1 VKKNW
6 LAVFLILYAGMV
18 TAQVN
23 VPDSIRSFI
32 EQKPKD
38 SAYLVALNN
47 LAFSYLKSNPFLG
60 RDLATQSIL
69 LTRQIGF
76 TRGYARALAITG
88 SSYWVVGDYESALD
102 YYQLSARE
110 SEAIKDTINLVI
122 AYNNMGEVYKKIQD
136 YEKSVELLSIA
147 LDWYTKLKQPHA
159 IIIYNIG
166 EDYLFMNRLQDAL
179 NFFNRSLSQA
189 MVEKDSRTIAYTY
202 QGLGLIKHRQKE
214 DYQALAYLTKAEI
227 IWRSQ
232 GEIRSLIQTYQDFG
246 DIFLALNQIPKAFEY
261 IDQATILAT
270 QIQAAD
276 LQIIN
281 YQKQATLYNLTGE
294 YKKAVGVLQK
304 YNTIK
309 DSVYNL
315 KKTEQIARLQTLF
328 DTESRDIENQQ
339 LKAEQTAKSE
349 QIRIQQL
356 FLLTTTLGLLIAGI
370 MTWVLFR
377 QRKKILEVNNLL
389 NDRSTEINRQ
399 KEEIQSQAQE
409 LSKLNGQLQTMNRS
423 LEDRIEE
430 RTHLLRRQNEKL
442 AGYAHVNA
450 HLLRAPIVS
459 ILGLL
464 NLIEKI
470 QLPSD
475 DQVLIRH
482 LQRCG
487 QDLDRITREINRNLE
502 EEGKI

>member
-1 VKKNW
+1 VS
-6 LAVFLILYAGMV
+6 
-18 TAQVN
+18 AQLN
-23 VPDSIRSFI
+23 MPDSIKPFLN
-32 EQKPKD
+32 KTPKD
-38 SAYLVALNN
+38 SAYLVALNT
-47 LAFSYLKSNPFLG
+47 LAFSYLKSSPYIG
-60 RDLATQSIL
+60 RELATQSIL

-110 SEAIKDTINLVI
+110 SEAIRDTINLTI

-136 YEKSVELLSIA
+136 YEKSIELLSTA
-147 LDWYTKLKQPHA
+147 LDWYKKLKRPHA
-159 IIIYNIG
+159 LIIYNIG
-166 EDYLFMNRLQDAL
+166 ENYLFLNRLQDAL
-179 NFFNRSLSQA
+179 NYYNRSLSQG
-189 MVEKDSRTIAYTY
+189 MLEKDNRAIAYTY
-202 QGLGLIKHRQKE
+202 QGLGLIKHKQNE
-214 DYQALAYLTKAEI
+214 DYQALAYLTKAEK

-232 GEIRSLIQTYQDFG
+232 GELRSLIQTFQDFS

-261 IDQATILAT
+261 IDQAITLAT

-281 YQKQATLYNLTGE
+281 YQKQAHLFNLTAD
-294 YKKAVGVLQK
+294 YKKAVVVLLK

-339 LKAEQTAKSE
+339 LKAEQSAKSE

-356 FLLTTTLGLLIAGI
+356 FLLTTSGGLIIAGV

-377 QRKKILEVNNLL
+377 QRKQILEANGLL
-389 NDRSTEINRQ
+389 KESSHEINRQ

-409 LSKLNGQLQTMNRS
+409 MKKLNDQLQTMNRS

-430 RTHLLRRQNEKL
+430 RTHLLKRQNEKL

-470 QLPSD
+470 QLPAD

-482 LQRCG
+482 LHKCG
-487 QDLDRITREINRNLE
+487 QDLDKITREINRNLE
-502 EEGKI
+502 EEGKV